1 MNTLEGKAT
10 WFECTEENCIR
21 ATGAVSL
28 KVDAAADPQPVPAV
42 RAVFDAIRAQQP
54 ATSDAWKIDTLL
66 SAETATITLTVLA
79 IVGILQFLVQIRTIL
94 LWVLIGVIL
103 AVALQPAVGWLV
115 RHRWNRILA
124 SLLVSFATVA
134 VLVAVVVAVAWPVV
148 LQSGNFIQAM
158 PRLVDNVF
166 HSGGALNFLEVKF
179 HVLERLSS
187 ITPGQVTRLLSA
199 IL

>member
-1 MNTLEGKAT
+1 M
-10 WFECTEENCIR
+10 
-21 ATGAVSL
+21 SL
-28 KVDAAADPQPVPAV
+28 AFTSFA
-42 RAVFDAIRAQQP
+42 FDQ
-54 ATSDAWKIDTLL
+54 
-66 SAETATITLTVLA
+66 AEYSPGATITLTVLA